1 MSVKV
6 AYVSAFSRLEP
17 KMKRTSAMRLFYRQ
31 KVLLGVLQAFGGS
44 LTSLNLQKYL
54 FLFSAFCQKE
64 KSYEFVPYKYGCF
77 SFQSYADRK
86 KLVEQGI
93 LCSADDWTITSD
105 DDFLGLLEPGDRRKI
120 ELFADKYRGTKGNAL
135 VREVY
140 RKYPYFAI
148 KSEIA
153 GKLMTDAEQKEIE
166 AHKPSVKG
174 KALYTIG
181 YEGNSF
187 ENYLNRLITNDIRL
201 LVDVRKNP
209 LSRKYG
215 FSKRTLSETLEK
227 LGVAYLHMP
236 ELGIVSEKRRELKSQ
251 RDYDMLFDEYEDTVL
266 KENDEA
272 VAALIDLVEK
282 QERIAITCFEAEVC
296 MCHRGRVA
304 KAVEQHPDWQHKVLH
319 I

>member
-1 MSVKV
+1 
-6 AYVSAFSRLEP
+6 
-17 KMKRTSAMRLFYRQ
+17 MKLFYRQ

-44 LTSLNLQKYL
+44 LSNINLQKYL
-54 FLFSAFCQKE
+54 FLFTELCQKD

-77 SFQSYADRK
+77 SFQSYADRR

-93 LCSADDWTITSD
+93 LTSD
-105 DDFLGLLEPGDRRKI
+105 DGWTIAQEEDFTGMLSAGDQRKV
-120 ELFADKYRGTKGNAL
+120 ELFAKKYRSTKGNTL

-153 GKLMTDAEQKEIE
+153 PKLMTDDEQKEIN
-166 AHKPSVKG
+166 AHKPAVSE

-187 ENYLNRLITNDIRL
+187 ENYLNRLIMNDIRL

-215 FSKRTLSETLEK
+215 FSKRTMSETLEK
-227 LGVAYLHMP
+227 LGIEYRHMP
-236 ELGIVSEKRRELKSQ
+236 ELGIVSEKRRELETAE
-251 RDYDMLFDEYEDTVL
+251 DYQVLFDEYEQTVL
-266 KENDEA
+266 KDNEEA
-272 VAALIDLVEK
+272 LAALVGLVEK
-282 QERIAITCFEAEVC
+282 NERIAITCFEADVC

-304 KAVEQHPDWQHKVLH
+304 RAVENLPDWNYAVMH